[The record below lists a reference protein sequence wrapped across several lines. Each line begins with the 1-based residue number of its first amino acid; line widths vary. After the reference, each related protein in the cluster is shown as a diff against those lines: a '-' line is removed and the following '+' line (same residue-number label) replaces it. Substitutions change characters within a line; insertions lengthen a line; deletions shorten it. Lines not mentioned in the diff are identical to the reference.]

1 VRALRKAKEYGQF
14 LIAGIH
20 TDATIEAV
28 TGCAPVMTLHERVLS
43 VLALRVCLAL
53 PFHAG
58 VFLLILVYL
67 VVCGRSCDWRAVRRD
82 A

>member
-28 TGCAPVMTLHERVLS
+28 TGCAPIMTLHERVLS
-43 VLALRVCLAL
+43 VLALRVSHLSC
-53 PFHAG
+53 FHAE
-58 VFLLILVYL
+58 I
-67 VVCGRSCDWRAVRRD
+67 
-82 A
+82 